1 MFTLFHLDR
10 EDLEESLKAIDD
22 VATKSLGLLCVT
34 EKFRSLSVP
43 LATARF
49 ESARQKADLAA
60 TLLQDLGVAHH
71 NGPGLL
77 KTFFLIWIELFKKNE
92 STRLKWDSFE
102 QHGCSEPEAPCFP

>member
-1 MFTLFHLDR
+1 MEEGCLWTTLTLVMGIAIVLAPVGGSEHVR
-10 EDLEESLKAIDD
+10 KEDLEESLKAIDD

-71 NGPGLL
+71 NEVT
-77 KTFFLIWIELFKKNE
+77 KTRTRSLEDIFF
-92 STRLKWDSFE
+92 
-102 QHGCSEPEAPCFP
+102 

>member
-1 MFTLFHLDR
+1 VFFQ
-10 EDLEESLKAIDD
+10 EDLEESLEAIDD
-22 VATKSLGLLCVT
+22 VATKSLGSLCVT

-71 NGPGLL
+71 NGKCLQP
-77 KTFFLIWIELFKKNE
+77 TTSNF
-92 STRLKWDSFE
+92 
-102 QHGCSEPEAPCFP
+102 